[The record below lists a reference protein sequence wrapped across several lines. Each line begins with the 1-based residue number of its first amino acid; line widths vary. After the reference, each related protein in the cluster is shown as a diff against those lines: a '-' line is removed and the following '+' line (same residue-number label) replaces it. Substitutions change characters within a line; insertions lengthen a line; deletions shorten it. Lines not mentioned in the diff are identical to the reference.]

1 MKKYLFIISAMCCIG
16 AVAKESPQ
24 ECAKIID
31 NMERLTCYDQLFKI
45 DNPPAAQPETLT
57 ADPKKSEAS
66 VVSQPA
72 PTKDPSMFGLEHTM
86 ADKTPEQI
94 KATLS
99 GSYKLWKKGMSVKL
113 NNGQVWEVISSR
125 KLYHAIDNPE
135 VTIEKGAF
143 GAFYMAIE
151 GVNRRLKV
159 KRLK

>member
-1 MKKYLFIISAMCCIG
+1 MRKCLIIISATCCLT
-16 AVAKESPQ
+16 VMAKESPQ
-24 ECAKIID
+24 QCAKIID
-31 NMERLTCYDQLFKI
+31 NMERLTCYDQLFKVDKPA
-45 DNPPAAQPETLT
+45 DNRPETLPAKT
-57 ADPKKSEAS
+57 PNSEAAT
-66 VVSQPA
+66 VSQSA
-72 PTKDPSMFGLEHTM
+72 PPKDPAMFGLEHTM

-99 GSYKLWKKGMSVKL
+99 GSYKLWKKGMSVTL
-113 NNGQVWEVISSR
+113 SNGQEWKVISNR